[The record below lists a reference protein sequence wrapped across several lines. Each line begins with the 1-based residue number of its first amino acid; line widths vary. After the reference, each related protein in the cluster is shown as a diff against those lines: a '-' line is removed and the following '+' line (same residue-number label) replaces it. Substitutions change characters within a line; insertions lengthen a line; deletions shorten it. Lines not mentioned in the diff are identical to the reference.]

1 MTRKELV
8 DLLVAN
14 YAEDDEVYV
23 CYTDEVGECVDKVT
37 GVGDVTQTHCN
48 GHYEVRNGVGG
59 EWTRLAEGDSI
70 WNYSRECVR
79 YVTDERRE
87 VTRKCI
93 MV

>member
-23 CYTDEVGECVDKVT
+23 CYTDDMGECVDKVK

-48 GHYEVRNGVGG
+48 GHYEVRNGDD
-59 EWTRLAEGDSI
+59 ENWTKLAEGDSI
-70 WNYSRECVR
+70 WNYSQGGVR
-79 YVTDERRE
+79 YVQTGSYD

-93 MV
+93 VV

>member
-23 CYTDEVGECVDKVT
+23 RSWDDHAECVDKVK
-37 GVGDVTQTHCN
+37 GIEDVTQTHCN
-48 GHYEVRNGVGG
+48 GHYEVRNGE
-59 EWTRLAEGDSI
+59 EWTRLAEDDSI
-70 WNYSRECVR
+70 WNYSRERVR

>member
-23 CYTDEVGECVDKVT
+23 RYLDDMGECVDKVT

-48 GHYEVRNGVGG
+48 GHYEVRGANG
-59 EWTRLAEGDSI
+59 EWEKLAEDDSI
-70 WNYSRECVR
+70 WNYSRECAR
-79 YVTDERRE
+79 YVTDEKYD